1 MASSE
6 ATQELMSKA
15 LRSDFAHKPVEESLS
30 ELDGRCRDGVPGCA
44 DGLVVGPFGVF
55 SLDTTPPQPRSSVTR
70 SESVQTMSGPQV
82 TDVQRHENDL
92 SSIESVGRLSDIH
105 DFLDW
110 PDLFD
115 LDFTNAEIFPQ
126 SFDNGLQDLFA
137 APDPAAPQ
145 INQADTFAVER
156 DVGCAGA
163 VSPSMRS
170 VCGEIGVKPDDIDP
184 AEAQLLLTHF
194 KDRVLPQLRIMP
206 VEKKSPWEVN
216 NLNAAVLTL
225 ARLTYMV
232 SQPVSYA
239 ALANLQALLALSAK
253 HMVAHTD
260 ESSGGYWQSFAA
272 NIINKAKE
280 NLQCA
285 LRNEIKGTNA
295 AKYKDLLMAIL
306 AMVTYAT
313 LYDNQ
318 ADARAYMIDAER
330 LLRLRGLAKRT
341 ISRKAREL
349 HHVYTWTRIVEEST
363 FVLRNYESTR
373 AKGAVGTARSGE
385 VAAIQ
390 PHSGPNHRL
399 DDFLRLDTSIP
410 DSEIEAGAEKDNET
424 GQHDIHLE
432 DSREFPP
439 SMYTELYGISEKW
452 LSLVSQTTRLAN
464 FVDSMELDKDR
475 CDIVFMEAI
484 ERRKQRLENMVCAFA
499 ARDLPNADD
508 QALSTTRRP
517 SVELARESMVHA
529 LNSALVIFFY
539 RRIRRVNPLILQE
552 HVKTVIQALKT
563 YDAACRETG
572 IRGTGSPWPAFMA
585 GCEALY
591 LPQKEYLKGWF
602 ERAFAVTGFTRLTVA
617 KACMEE
623 PRSLQNPGQLCSRLT
638 GEQFE
643 GLPQSSGWIAEQFH
657 GCLDGRGVIVLFEKL
672 ADRVDL
678 GPQLST
684 RLQITLRSQ
693 RIPQLGRQLR
703 DDIRRTPHCALAA
716 RGEAVEGQ
724 GIPPVEGGD
733 VVAERKDQLGE
744 SGSVARRVLQV
755 SHADFRQPG
764 NLRRCQAEPGR
775 RGDVVVDNVQ
785 VCGLVDLG
793 HEFLEL
799 LVVDRVVV
807 WRHDHHSRCSGL
819 FGVTRQVNAVPGRR
833 GADARHHG
841 YPSSGVLNTE
851 LEILFSFVHAQRGEL
866 AGGAAGDEA
875 MASRAHNVINVGLE
889 TGFVNGGAVVCEGGD
904 QCHENA

>member
-1 MASSE
+1 MTTVANKKRTRSHTFGGCKTCRRRHIKCDKVRPTCLTCSAVGAACEGFSQDLKWVDSRSRTTNNEGRTESAGQSVRRHLYTE
-6 ATQELMSKA
+6 ATRELMSKA

-55 SLDTTPPQPRSSVTR
+55 SLDTLPPQPPRNLTR
-70 SESVQTMSGPQV
+70 SESVQTMSGPQA
-82 TDVQRHENDL
+82 TDVQHHENDL

-126 SFDNGLQDLFA
+126 SSDNGLQDLFA

-145 INQADTFAVER
+145 INHADTFAVER

-163 VSPSMRS
+163 VSPSRRS

-194 KDRVLPQLRIMP
+194 KDRVIPQLRIMP

-253 HMVAHTD
+253 HMAAHTD

-330 LLRLRGLAKRT
+330 LLRLRGLAKRA

-385 VAAIQ
+385 VPAMQ
-390 PHSGPNHRL
+390 PHSGPNPRL

-464 FVDSMELDKDR
+464 FVDSMEFDKDR

-484 ERRKQRLENMVCAFA
+484 ERRKRRLENMVCAFA
-499 ARDLPNADD
+499 TRDLPDADD
-508 QALSTTRRP
+508 QALSATRRP
-517 SVELARESMVHA
+517 GLELARESMVQA
-529 LNSALVIFFY
+529 LNSALVMFFY

-552 HVKTVIQALKT
+552 HVRTVIQALKT
-563 YDAACRETG
+563 YEAACRETG
-572 IRGTGSPWPAFMA
+572 TRGTGSPWPAFMA

-591 LPQKEYLKGWF
+591 PSQKEYLKGWF
-602 ERAFAVTGFTRLTVA
+602 ERAFAATGFTRLTVA

-623 PRSLQNPGQLCSRLT
+623 
-638 GEQFE
+638 
-643 GLPQSSGWIAEQFH
+643 
-657 GCLDGRGVIVLFEKL
+657 
-672 ADRVDL
+672 
-678 GPQLST
+678 
-684 RLQITLRSQ
+684 
-693 RIPQLGRQLR
+693 
-703 DDIRRTPHCALAA
+703 
-716 RGEAVEGQ
+716 
-724 GIPPVEGGD
+724 
-733 VVAERKDQLGE
+733 
-744 SGSVARRVLQV
+744 
-755 SHADFRQPG
+755 
-764 NLRRCQAEPGR
+764 
-775 RGDVVVDNVQ
+775 
-785 VCGLVDLG
+785 
-793 HEFLEL
+793 
-799 LVVDRVVV
+799 V
-807 WRHDHHSRCSGL
+807 WRRRDQPVGAFCTGSRDQ
-819 FGVTRQVNAVPGRR
+819 TRTWERISKEQNL
-833 GADARHHG
+833 HLLL
-841 YPSSGVLNTE
+841 S
-851 LEILFSFVHAQRGEL
+851 
-866 AGGAAGDEA
+866 
-875 MASRAHNVINVGLE
+875 
-889 TGFVNGGAVVCEGGD
+889 
-904 QCHENA
+904 